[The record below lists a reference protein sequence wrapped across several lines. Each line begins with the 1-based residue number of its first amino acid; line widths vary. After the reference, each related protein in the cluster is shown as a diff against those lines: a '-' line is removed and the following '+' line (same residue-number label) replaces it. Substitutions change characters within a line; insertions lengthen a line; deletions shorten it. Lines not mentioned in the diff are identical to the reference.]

1 MVWIKRGEDVMN
13 SAKRDPKTG
22 KWSIQYRYT
31 DWQGI
36 VHKSTKRGFKT
47 KKEAEG
53 WLNSFLLKQAVNLNM
68 KMKDFVELY
77 MDDCRPRLRQNT
89 MESKEYIIKD
99 THGASSFQRMKRYG

>member
-1 MVWIKRGEDVMN
+1 MN